1 MRLVGSAII
10 IAVAILGFAAI
21 AQQTGTG
28 GNQPPAEAPPAPTP
42 PTTAPPTNGSSS
54 QTPSQPQVDES
65 ALRYFASQGDTR
77 RVNAEIARLRALYPN
92 WTPPSDLSQLSGS
105 PGAPPPDPLIER
117 LWNLYREDRIAEVRA
132 AIAERQA
139 TDAAWKPPE
148 ELVTALETV
157 EARRRLTNASDTGQ
171 WRTVLSVA
179 TEAPG
184 LLTCMNVDVLWRVA
198 EAFARTDQP
207 NRTRDVYTYILTNCA
222 NPAERL
228 ATLQKALL
236 VLPEPQVTALLQF
249 ERRTGETPDD
259 FGSIRDELARRRV
272 ERASLDSKMTASAD
286 DLAVVERL
294 IQTSGEAGPVLILG
308 WYNYHHNNPTRALEL
323 FKTALDRNA
332 GPKAAEGYAMTLR
345 ALNRLA
351 EAEAFA
357 YEWRERAPEN
367 MKIYLDVA
375 TALLS
380 QDPPPRLD
388 TQVIGRIVPV
398 VMAQRF
404 SDAAQALG
412 WYSYNTEQIR
422 TARDWFRTALS
433 WKADD
438 EPSAYGLALSTQ
450 RLNDRGGFNAVVAQ
464 WRSRSQRIADLADGV
479 NPATRQA
486 VVAQPAVPQPAMTAP
501 PAMAAPVETAPPAQP
516 RYAPREV
523 TVERVETEQAFVR
536 TEDNVRRRQSQA
548 RSTLGRNC
556 AITRNPS
563 GLSADAA
570 LTRGWCL
577 MEANRP
583 LEAVDAFD
591 RAIANGSNRT
601 REEAAYGKSLAYLRK
616 NLTSEAAVAA
626 AEAPQTRERQVELGA
641 SILTQRALAAYRD
654 GRYVETLHALSERAR
669 LVPEQNDLLLI
680 RAWSYLK
687 LGRYDDAAKIFR
699 AVQQTG
705 YSEEAAAGL
714 NAILEVTGQMR
725 Y

>member
-1 MRLVGSAII
+1 MRLVGSAIT

-21 AQQTGTG
+21 AQQTGSG
-28 GNQPPAEAPPAPTP
+28 SNQPTAESPSIPPA
-42 PTTAPPTNGSSS
+42 NG
-54 QTPSQPQVDES
+54 SQPQVDES

-92 WTPPSDLSQLSGS
+92 WTPPSDLSQLSG
-105 PGAPPPDPLIER
+105 GAAAAAPDPLIER

-132 AIAERQA
+132 AIAERQSS
-139 TDAAWKPPE
+139 DSNWKAPE

-171 WRTVLSVA
+171 WRTVLQVA
-179 TEAPG
+179 TEAPS
-184 LLTCMNVDVLWRVA
+184 LLTCVNVDVLWRVA

-207 NRTRDVYTYILTNCA
+207 NRTRDVYTYLLQNCA
-222 NPAERL
+222 NPGERL
-228 ATLQKALL
+228 ATLQKALTL
-236 VLPEPQVTALLQF
+236 LPEQQVTALLQF
-249 ERRTGETPDD
+249 ERKTGESPDD
-259 FGSIRDELARRRV
+259 FTAIRDELARRRV
-272 ERASLDSKMTASAD
+272 ERASLDSKVTASAE

-294 IQTSGEAGPVLILG
+294 IQNTNEAGPVLILG
-308 WYNYHHNNPTRALEL
+308 WYNYHHGNPARGLEL
-323 FKTALDRNA
+323 FKTALDRN
-332 GPKAAEGYAMTLR
+332 GGTKAAEGYAMSLR
-345 ALNRLA
+345 ALERLSD
-351 EAEAFA
+351 AEAFA

-388 TQVIGRIVPV
+388 PPVIARIVPV
-398 VMAQRF
+398 VTAQRF

-422 TARDWFRTALS
+422 TARDWFRTALT

-438 EPSAYGLALSTQ
+438 EASAYGLALTTQ
-450 RLNDRGGFNAVVAQ
+450 RLNDRAGFNAVVAQ

-479 NPATRQA
+479 NPTSRRQPIATQP
-486 VVAQPAVPQPAMTAP
+486 VVAQAPTPQPIESAP
-501 PAMAAPVETAPPAQP
+501 LPAQP
-516 RYAPREV
+516 RQV
-523 TVERVETEQAFVR
+523 TVERVETEQTFSR
-536 TEDNVRRRQSQA
+536 TEDNVRRRQTQA

-556 AITRNPS
+556 AMTRNPA
-563 GLSADAA
+563 GLSGDSA

-577 MEANRP
+577 MEINRP
-583 LEAVDAFD
+583 LEAVAAFD
-591 RAIANGSNRT
+591 QAIATGTGRA

-616 NLTSEAAVAA
+616 NLTSEAAIAA
-626 AEAPQTRERQVELGA
+626 ADAPQTRERRVELGA

-654 GRYVETLHALSERAR
+654 GRYVETLLALSERAR
-669 LVPEQNDLLLI
+669 IVPEQNDLLLI
-680 RAWSYLK
+680 RGWSYLK
-687 LGRYDDAAKIFR
+687 LGRYEDAEKIFR

-714 NAILEVTGQMR
+714 NTIREVTGQIR